1 MRAIFGFFPW
11 AWGIFK
17 SQTSNVYMG
26 LDVFNR
32 HCSLRKI
39 RLLCLG
45 IFSCLL
51 TSCALITPVSPWEKG
66 FLAKPEMTFEV
77 DVLDQSFTE
86 HTYFSKEG
94 SFGGAGVGGGGCGC
108 N

>member
-1 MRAIFGFFPW
+1 LTLFKCISIIKRLFWAI
-11 AWGIFK
+11 ALL
-17 SQTSNVYMG
+17 G
-26 LDVFNR
+26 L
-32 HCSLRKI
+32 LA
-39 RLLCLG
+39 
-45 IFSCLL
+45 
-51 TSCALITPVSPWEKG
+51 SCASIEPVAPWEKG

-77 DVLDQSFTE
+77 DVLDQNFTE